1 MLSTFLWDKK
11 KDFGKYV
18 QRKVTKSNIQ
28 GNERNIFNVEDQ
40 QGRGW
45 GRKCS
50 FSAVILMAQYDTNR
64 FYQCTA

>member
-1 MLSTFLWDKK
+1 MLSTFLWDEK

-40 QGRGW
+40 QGRG
-45 GRKCS
+45 RKCS
-50 FSAVILMAQYDTNR
+50 FSAVILMAWCDTNR
-64 FYQCTA
+64 FYPCTA